1 MINSANVI
9 IRINIKPE
17 CNGHYREFTKNLQM
31 QKETSPL
38 CISKQIHTIIYDCFQ
53 DVFKMFY
60 TYVFKINNYSSSKK
74 TGQHYLSHIV
84 PSRVFSG
91 CAMIKNPSAS
101 AGDTR
106 GGGFIPRWGNIP
118 WRRTWQP
125 TPVFL
130 SGKSHEQKRLVG
142 YSSWGHKESDKTEHR
157 TAQSG

>member
-1 MINSANVI
+1 MDITGNSL
-9 IRINIKPE
+9 RICKCRKKP
-17 CNGHYREFTKNLQM
+17 HPFVYPSRYIPSYMF
-31 QKETSPL
+31 
-38 CISKQIHTIIYDCFQ
+38 
-53 DVFKMFY
+53 VFKMFY

-101 AGDTR
+101 AGETR

-118 WRRTWQP
+118 WRRIWQP

-142 YSSWGHKESDKTEHR
+142 YSLWGHKESDKTEHR